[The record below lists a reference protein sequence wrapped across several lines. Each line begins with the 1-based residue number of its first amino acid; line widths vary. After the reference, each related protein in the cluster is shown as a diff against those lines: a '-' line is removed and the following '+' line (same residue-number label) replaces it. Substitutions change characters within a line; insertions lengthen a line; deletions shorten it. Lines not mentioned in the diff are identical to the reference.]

1 MTVHIEDAGTRSE
14 PIIRGKSLTAVNEAT
29 LKTVIDTGEWGT
41 IITDEPIAHG
51 GTGEGPSPLQ
61 TVLGALCGCE
71 GVTFKRAADDMGL
84 DYEGIEFEAA
94 YTIDIRGRQGDR
106 RVRPHF
112 QTIKVVAR
120 VYTSASPQH
129 LREVVEETEARCP
142 VLNLV
147 KDAGVDITMVWQR
160 EQV

>member
-1 MTVHIEDAGTRSE
+1 MTVHVEDAGTRSQ

-29 LKTVIDTGEWGT
+29 LKTVVDTGEWGT
-41 IITDEPIAHG
+41 FVTDEPVAHG

-84 DYEGIEFEAA
+84 DYEGLEFEAA

-106 RVRPHF
+106 SVRPHF
-112 QTIKVVAR
+112 QTIKVVAK
-120 VYTSASPQH
+120 VYTAASHGQ
-129 LREVVEETEARCP
+129 LREVVAETEARCP

-147 KDAGVDITMVWQR
+147 KDAGVDVTMVWQR
-160 EQV
+160 EEV